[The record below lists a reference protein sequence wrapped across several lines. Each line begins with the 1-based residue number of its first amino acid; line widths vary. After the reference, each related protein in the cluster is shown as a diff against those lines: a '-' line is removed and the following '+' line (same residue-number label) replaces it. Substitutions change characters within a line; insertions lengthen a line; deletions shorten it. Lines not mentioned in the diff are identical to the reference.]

1 MRKPVFLFAAPAMAV
16 AALSGGTISAHAA
29 EVQLQA
35 SGPVVELGVSET
47 VLADPDMA
55 TVGAGVTTRAPTASQ
70 AMQENARKMTAVVER
85 IAALGIPDDRI
96 QTTGISLNPRYNYRN
111 DDVPQFLGY
120 DATNNVRIELRDMER
135 VGAVLDALVE
145 AGATN
150 LSGPDFGLIDPKS
163 AQAQARRAAFER
175 GMTQATELARMA
187 GYTGVRLL
195 SVEEAVSEN
204 RPMQRD
210 MIVVTG
216 SRTEAASSPVKPGQV
231 GTAVMLTLKY
241 EMTR

>member
-29 EVQLQA
+29 EVQMQA

-120 DATNNVRIELRDMER
+120 DATNNVQIELRDMER

-163 AQAQARRAAFER
+163 AQAQARRAAFQR

-210 MIVVTG
+210 MIVVTA
-216 SRTEAASSPVKPGQV
+216 SRREGASSPVKPGQV
-231 GTAVMLTLKY
+231 GTVVMLTLKY